1 MLFQGQ
7 SEWDYFLFR
16 RNYDYGDDESDFVP
30 EFYTIGCTTNEGY
43 TYISAYLK
51 RTSVSFSMDTVRV
64 LIHLPEMSDAA
75 LNELR
80 VTLDTAISIIG
91 QFIDHSKY
99 T

>member
-1 MLFQGQ
+1 
-7 SEWDYFLFR
+7 
-16 RNYDYGDDESDFVP
+16 
-30 EFYTIGCTTNEGY
+30 
-43 TYISAYLK
+43 
-51 RTSVSFSMDTVRV
+51 MDTVRV

-91 QFIDHSKY
+91 QFIDHSEY